1 MPLKVNMILGN
12 HKSLIIFLF
21 IFFLAS
27 FFLSTLK
34 ADPIEGNIVEIQIL
48 DKITAKVN
56 TLSIRVNKSI
66 NFQSLK
72 IEILACYKN
81 PPEEI
86 PEDFVLLKIY
96 DEIIKKNIKNIFQ
109 GWMISSSPAVT
120 PLEHPIY
127 DLWVKSCNND
137 NDLS

>member
-1 MPLKVNMILGN
+1 MQSKVSMKPGIL
-12 HKSLIIFLF
+12 SLIIIAILLVYLP
-21 IFFLAS
+21 I
-27 FFLSTLK
+27 LK
-34 ADPIEGNIVEIQIL
+34 ADPIEGIKVELKIL
-48 DKITAKVN
+48 DKISAKVKN
-56 TLSIRVNKSI
+56 I
-66 NFQSLK
+66 NINVGEVLNFENL
-72 IEILACYKN
+72 EINITVCYKN